1 MTLTTPASAGPRP
14 QESKLRLTI
23 RALARVPLL
32 GLLFLAAGRLDWTRG
47 WILAGLILGSIALNF
62 ALMRWKNP
70 ALIRARL
77 EKHGNVEPFD
87 RTFFRLSVPLS
98 LLFLIIAGLDERF
111 QWSQLPAG
119 WLWAG
124 IALHVA
130 GTIPIALASLY
141 NPFLELAVRLQQD
154 RGQVPVQSGPYR
166 YVRHPMYVGLL
177 LMFVA
182 WPLVLGAWWN
192 AVPLGALAVAYIV
205 RTALEDRMLREHLP
219 GYRNYSQL
227 TRYRLL
233 PGVW

>member
-1 MTLTTPASAGPRP
+1 MPSDANPGER
-14 QESKLRLTI
+14 ESNWRLTV
-23 RALARVPLL
+23 RAIGRVPLL
-32 GLLFLAAGRLDWTRG
+32 GLLFVAAGRADWTRG
-47 WILAGLILGSIALNF
+47 WILSGLLLGSIALNF

-77 EKHGNVEPFD
+77 EEHGNVEPFD
-87 RTFFRLSVPLS
+87 RTFFRISVPLS
-98 LLFLIIAGLDERF
+98 LVFLIVAGLDERF
-111 QWSQLPAG
+111 QWSALPAD

-130 GTIPIALASLY
+130 GTIPIAFASVY

-182 WPLVLGAWWN
+182 WPLVLGSWWS
-192 AVPLGALAVAYIV
+192 ALPLAALAVAYIV
-205 RTALEDRMLREHLP
+205 RTALEDRTLREHLP
-219 GYRNYSQL
+219 GYQDYCQL

>member
-1 MTLTTPASAGPRP
+1 MTTTMQPRSQP
-14 QESKLRLTI
+14 
-23 RALARVPLL
+23 
-32 GLLFLAAGRLDWTRG
+32 
-47 WILAGLILGSIALNF
+47 LNF

-87 RTFFRLSVPLS
+87 RTFFRISVPMSLS
-98 LLFLIIAGLDERF
+98 FLIVAGLDERF
-111 QWSQLPAG
+111 QWSTLPGG

-124 IALHVA
+124 IALHLA
-130 GTIPIALASLY
+130 GTIPIALASVY

-154 RGQVPVQSGPYR
+154 RGQVAVQSGPYR

-182 WPLVLGAWWN
+182 WPFVLGSWWS
-192 AVPLGALAVAYIV
+192 AVPLGALAAAYIV
-205 RTALEDRMLREHLP
+205 RTALEDRTLRDHLP
-219 GYRNYSQL
+219 GYREYSQL

>member
-1 MTLTTPASAGPRP
+1 MTTTMRSLPQP
-14 QESKLRLTI
+14 QESRLKLTI
-23 RALARVPLL
+23 RAVARVPLL
-32 GLLFLAAGRLDWTRG
+32 GLLFVAAGRLEWPRG
-47 WILAGLILGSIALNF
+47 WILSGLILGSVALNF
-62 ALMRWKNP
+62 VLMRWKNP

-87 RTFFRLSVPLS
+87 RTFFRISVPLS
-98 LLFLIIAGLDERF
+98 LLFLIVAGLDERF
-111 QWSQLPAG
+111 QWSALPAG

-130 GTIPIALASLY
+130 GTIPIALASVY

-154 RGQVPVQSGPYR
+154 RGQVAVQSGPYR

-182 WPLVLGAWWN
+182 WPFVLGSWWS
-192 AVPLGALAVAYIV
+192 AVPLGALAAAYIV
-205 RTALEDRMLREHLP
+205 RTALEDRTLRDHLP
-219 GYRNYSQL
+219 GYREYSQL